1 MQLTKRMV
9 ENRVAMYQP
18 PVYENPWCELCFDPN
33 NYCCHHVSVE
43 CVVESTWLCW
53 DLCFETL
60 TGTLAL
66 NTMLILKHTLNNV
79 FSSTKRSL
87 FSTMTFQVEIFS
99 HLKLSP
105 HSTRDKVKEAKGV
118 VQNSTI
124 KDDVG
129 HSFLL
134 AVFLIKCPW
143 WCWYNSPLYKEC
155 QTQSA
160 KVLPSRA
167 TFYLRLQLII
177 AGLENS

>member
-1 MQLTKRMV
+1 M
-9 ENRVAMYQP
+9 
-18 PVYENPWCELCFDPN
+18 
-33 NYCCHHVSVE
+33 
-43 CVVESTWLCW
+43 
-53 DLCFETL
+53 CFETL

-105 HSTRDKVKEAKGV
+105 HSTRDKVKEAKGE

-124 KDDVG
+124 KVDVG

-134 AVFLIKCPW
+134 AVFSLIKCP
-143 WCWYNSPLYKEC
+143 
-155 QTQSA
+155 
-160 KVLPSRA
+160 
-167 TFYLRLQLII
+167 
-177 AGLENS
+177 